1 MECRFTLKLVRDL
14 IITYSKEIIQSI
26 LMKENITLF
35 SNVKVIIHL
44 NCIACV
50 KVPIESVVKSLVLR
64 YEKGL
69 ILDEMVVAE
78 NGPFLHHNDEIL
90 ERTINQYWRVANMI
104 SDSK

>member
-69 ILDEMVVAE
+69 ILPGSLLY
-78 NGPFLHHNDEIL
+78 NIL
-90 ERTINQYWRVANMI
+90 RTKWSLLRTDLSCIIMMKY
-104 SDSK
+104 